1 MVSAKDVA
9 AASNTSGVMTG
20 VMTGAM
26 TDTTTGT
33 MTRL

>member
-1 MVSAKDVA
+1 VVSAKDVA

-20 VMTGAM
+20 AM